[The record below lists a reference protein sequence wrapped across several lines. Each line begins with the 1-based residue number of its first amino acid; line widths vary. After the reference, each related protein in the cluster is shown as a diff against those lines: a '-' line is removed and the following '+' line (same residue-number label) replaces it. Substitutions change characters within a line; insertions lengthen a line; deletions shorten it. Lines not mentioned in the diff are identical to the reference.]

1 VRPVPYHLARPT
13 IHRDVYGPRD
23 QSYDKRAGFEMTAVI
38 QSCITSFG
46 QLLLGAALFGLIA
59 AAVDLLFDAA

>member
-1 VRPVPYHLARPT
+1 M
-13 IHRDVYGPRD
+13 
-23 QSYDKRAGFEMTAVI
+23 SAVI

>member
-1 VRPVPYHLARPT
+1 VRPVPRHLARPA

-23 QSYDKRAGFEMTAVI
+23 QSYDKRAGVEMTAVI
-38 QSCITSFG
+38 QDCITAFA

-59 AAVDLLFDAA
+59 AAVDLLFDAV